1 MASEEDVWIKICKIV
16 TRCSLKNNLFLV
28 PEHSGHF
35 HLGTYNSTYVV
46 PAGALGHF
54 HFDRFVAKVRILRHT
69 PNLFQVR
76 MVYITKL
83 LHRNM

>member
-35 HLGTYNSTYVV
+35 HLGTI
-46 PAGALGHF
+46 
-54 HFDRFVAKVRILRHT
+54 VRTLCRPELWAIFTLTGLWQRSE
-69 PNLFQVR
+69 F
-76 MVYITKL
+76 
-83 LHRNM
+83 